1 MTTAD
6 WWTRAVRDQLG
17 LGRILPLGDARDGAW
32 IAEAAARAV
41 LWAAADEVTGVRL
54 TALRIA
60 LADPGHTYDPAVPAP
75 PSALPPGPLRLT
87 AEFAAWA
94 AVPLPESAARVRTAL
109 LEASA
114 RRLGL
119 RVADVDLRVT
129 DLLDEEREPAVV
141 RPPEPPEAREATA
154 GGDEARV
161 AGVVLSVPGVA
172 RLTGTLGGA
181 GRAVHLEERVHA
193 EERPDADAGAA
204 RSAGAAAHALPRR
217 HVRLEVALRAD
228 HRAVDVAREV
238 RARVGEALP
247 DHPSVAVLV
256 TSVG

>member
-6 WWTRAVRDQLG
+6 RWTRAVRDQLG

-41 LWAAADEVTGVRL
+41 LWRAADEVTGVRL
-54 TALRIA
+54 GALRIA
-60 LADPGHTYDPAVPAP
+60 LADPDHTYDPAVPAP

-94 AVPLPESAARVRTAL
+94 AAPLPESAARVRAAL

-119 RVADVDLRVT
+119 RVAEVDLRVT
-129 DLLDEEREPAVV
+129 DLLDEEREPAAV
-141 RPPEPPEAREATA
+141 RPPEPPDAREAA

-161 AGVVLSVPGVA
+161 AELVLSVPGVA

-181 GRAVHLEERVHA
+181 GRAVHVEERAVGA
-193 EERPDADAGAA
+193 GEGPDAGTAG
-204 RSAGAAAHALPRR
+204 SAGAAPHALPRR

>member
-6 WWTRAVRDQLG
+6 RWTRAVRDQLR

-41 LWAAADEVTGVRL
+41 LWAAADEVAGVRL
-54 TALRIA
+54 GGLRIA

-94 AVPLPESAARVRTAL
+94 AEPLPESAARVRAAL

-119 RVADVDLRVT
+119 RVAEVDLRVT
-129 DLLDEEREPAVV
+129 DLLDEERERAVV
-141 RPPEPPEAREATA
+141 RPPEPPDAREAA

-161 AGVVLSVPGVA
+161 AGLVLSVPGVA

-181 GRAVHLEERVHA
+181 GRAVHVEERVVGSA
-193 EERPDADAGAA
+193 ERTDAGTTG
-204 RSAGAAAHALPRR
+204 GAAAAPDALPRR